1 MTAAEKKNG
10 EDPGQEFRHEVRAS
24 QKRKIRARRQGDQ
37 GVWFGLG
44 MFGLVG
50 WSVAIPALLA
60 IGLGVW
66 IDARSESSYSWTLM
80 LLVIGVGIGCLN
92 AWFWISRE
100 RRDIEAEFHRSRQD
114 ETEHEESDE
123 H

>member
-1 MTAAEKKNG
+1 MTAADHNNDEESG
-10 EDPGQEFRHEVRAS
+10 REFRHEVKANQQRKLRA
-24 QKRKIRARRQGDQ
+24 QRQGDQ

-60 IGLGVW
+60 TALGVW
-66 IDARSESSYSWTLM
+66 IDARIESRYSWTLM
-80 LLVIGVGIGCLN
+80 LMIIGVCIGCLN
-92 AWFWISRE
+92 AWFWVSRE
-100 RRDIEAEFHRSRQD
+100 RRDIEAEFHRSRED
-114 ETEHEESDE
+114 KTEQEERHE